1 MTATTPCYRH
11 TRGAWM
17 VACPECNAWHMEVEL
32 ARRDEV
38 VATLSTG
45 RTRDRTAS
53 PSAGMDV
60 LLAALH
66 LAA

>member
-1 MTATTPCYRH
+1 
-11 TRGAWM
+11 M

-32 ARRDEV
+32 ARRDEGRNERRNEA

-45 RTRDRTAS
+45 RTRDRTDS